1 MAVDSGLRRAI
12 DSLRDVRLL
21 LVAMDFDGTMA
32 PFVDRPADARALPA
46 SAEAFAELGDAENTV
61 TALLS
66 GRDLAGLRAAA
77 QPGPTVLLVGSHGA
91 ERWAPD
97 ALVGTGDR
105 GINLD
110 DTQAALLTT
119 VGSVLE
125 EISAAHAGTT
135 LEHKPAGVVLHVRQ
149 AEPAVGAA
157 ALRAARGRLEDLE
170 GLTLGDG
177 KNVLECSVIRADKG
191 SGLEWLR
198 DVVDADAVLFAGDD
212 VTDEDAFAVL
222 RPGDVGVKVG
232 PGRTR
237 AGFRVDGIGD
247 VPDLLQSLLAVR

>member
-1 MAVDSGLRRAI
+1 MALDAGLRRAVAG
-12 DSLRDVRLL
+12 LRHVRLL

-46 SAEAFAELGDAENTV
+46 SAEALAELGEAENTV

-66 GRDLAGLRAAA
+66 GRDLAGLRAAS
-77 QPGPTVLLVGSHGA
+77 QPGPKVLLVGSHGG
-91 ERWAPD
+91 ERWAPE
-97 ALVGTGDR
+97 ALVGNEGSA
-105 GINLD
+105 IHLD
-110 DTQAALLTT
+110 EAQAGLLTM
-119 VGSVLE
+119 VGATLD
-125 EISAAHAGTT
+125 EIVAAHPGTT
-135 LEHKPAGVVLHVRQ
+135 VEHKPGGAVLHVRQ
-149 AEPAVGAA
+149 AEPTVGAA
-157 ALRAARGRLEDLE
+157 ALREARRRLEDLD

-222 RPGDVGVKVG
+222 RPGDIGVKVG
-232 PGRTR
+232 SGRTR

-247 VPDLLQSLLAVR
+247 VPDLLQLVLDVR

>member
-1 MAVDSGLRRAI
+1 MALEIGLRRAV
-12 DSLRDVRLL
+12 DGLRDVRLL

-46 SAEAFAELGDAENTV
+46 SAEAFAELGAAENTV

-66 GRDLAGLRAAA
+66 GRDLASLRAAA
-77 QPGPTVLLVGSHGA
+77 QPGPQVLLVGSHGG
-91 ERWAPD
+91 ERWAPE
-97 ALVGTGDR
+97 ALAGTWDQS
-105 GINLD
+105 IELD
-110 DTQAALLTT
+110 DAQTVLLTK
-119 VGSVLE
+119 VGAVLD
-125 EISAAHAGTT
+125 EIVANHPGTT

-149 AEPAVGAA
+149 AEPTVGTS
-157 ALRAARGRLEDLE
+157 ALRAARRRLEDLK

-177 KNVLECSVIRADKG
+177 KNVLECSVIRANKG
-191 SGLEWLR
+191 AGLEWLR
-198 DVVDADAVLFAGDD
+198 EVVDADAVIFAGDD

-222 RPGDVGVKVG
+222 RPGDIGVKIG

-247 VPDLLQSLLAVR
+247 VPDLLQLVLGVR

>member
-1 MAVDSGLRRAI
+1 MTLDAGLRRAI
-12 DSLRDVRLL
+12 AGLRGVPRL

-46 SAEAFAELGDAENTV
+46 SAQAFAALGEADGTA

-77 QPGPTVLLVGSHGA
+77 RPGPGVLLVGSHGG
-91 ERWAPD
+91 ERWAPETLAGSED
-97 ALVGTGDR
+97 GSIR
-105 GINLD
+105 LD
-110 DTQAALLTT
+110 EAQAGLLAT
-119 VGSVLE
+119 VGAELDSVV
-125 EISAAHAGTT
+125 AAHEGTT

-149 AEPAVGAA
+149 AAPEVGTA
-157 ALRAARGRLEDLE
+157 ALREAHRRLAGRDDVA
-170 GLTLGDG
+170 LGEG

-198 DVVDADAVLFAGDD
+198 EAVGADAVLFAGDD

-222 RPGDVGVKVG
+222 RPGDLGVKVG
-232 PGRTR
+232 PGPTR
-237 AGFRVDGIGD
+237 AKFRVEGIGD
-247 VPDLLQSLLAVR
+247 VPALLQTVLGVR